1 MERLEYIAEIAKP
14 PTEQRPFTID
24 YTDKLPIGASVSS
37 GTVAAYNHFT
47 GALDNTVIGSTTG
60 TKSGDT
66 ISATLRQ
73 GTAGQKYDIIFTT
86 TLSDASI
93 LVDYLLLSVQIP
105 RAMR

>member
-1 MERLEYIAEIAKP
+1 MARKAWARMERLEYIAEIAKP
-14 PTEQRPFTID
+14 PTEQRPLLSTIQIN
-24 YTDKLPIGASVSS
+24 YQSGLVCRA

-86 TLSDASI
+86 TLSDAS
-93 LVDYLLLSVQIP
+93 Y
-105 RAMR
+105 